1 MASLRKKGKVWYVR
15 VRDESGRQREVKAG
29 PDKSVANQMKRD
41 LESKTQRIKAG
52 VLDPREADAMDAER
66 TPIANHVADYIRN
79 LEHKGVCLQHLR
91 NIEKRLG
98 WLLEKSKVSRLSQLR
113 PSLAVSALKVLIDE
127 GRGDQTVK
135 HYATAWKSFSRW
147 AWKDRRTRTDMLAD
161 LELPKVVTT
170 SKRSALTFDQA
181 SQLIETTR
189 RGPRRRGMTGEDRA
203 WLYTLAAITGL
214 RRGELQ
220 SLTPSS
226 FSLEGNPP
234 VVSLPGRDTKNSDDA
249 IQPLPSHVVPSL
261 RSWLAGKPVDT
272 PVWAIPVNSSLMIK
286 ADLKAAGIA
295 PEAFDFHCLRHSYV
309 SAIVQCGGSVKD
321 SMELARH
328 HDADLTFNRYAHTRL
343 ADLSQVVN
351 RLPSL
356 WEDSSHTLPTNGVS
370 TGLNGSTME
379 TPARPSRNRMTAR
392 MNDRRRNF
400 GACTTSVSIRH

>member
-15 VRDESGRQREVKAG
+15 VRDESGRQREIKAG
-29 PDKSVANQMKRD
+29 PDKSVANQVKRD

-98 WLLEKSKVSRLSQLR
+98 WLLEESKVSRLSQLR

-161 LELPKVVTT
+161 LELSKVVTT

-203 WLYTLAAITGL
+203 WLYALAAITGL

-220 SLTPSS
+220 SLTLSS

-261 RSWLAGKPVDT
+261 RSWLAGKPVDK
-272 PVWAIPVNSSLMIK
+272 PLWAIPVELQLDDQGRSEGRRDRSR
-286 ADLKAAGIA
+286 GI
-295 PEAFDFHCLRHSYV
+295 
-309 SAIVQCGGSVKD
+309 
-321 SMELARH
+321 
-328 HDADLTFNRYAHTRL
+328 
-343 ADLSQVVN
+343 
-351 RLPSL
+351 RLPL
-356 WEDSSHTLPTNGVS
+356 PAPFLRLGDRPVWRVGQGLDGAGPSS
-370 TGLNGSTME
+370 
-379 TPARPSRNRMTAR
+379 
-392 MNDRRRNF
+392 
-400 GACTTSVSIRH
+400 

>member
-1 MASLRKKGKVWYVR
+1 M
-15 VRDESGRQREVKAG
+15 
-29 PDKSVANQMKRD
+29 
-41 LESKTQRIKAG
+41 
-52 VLDPREADAMDAER
+52 
-66 TPIANHVADYIRN
+66 
-79 LEHKGVCLQHLR
+79 
-91 NIEKRLG
+91 
-98 WLLEKSKVSRLSQLR
+98 SQLR

-214 RRGELQ
+214 RRCELQ

-261 RSWLAGKPVDT
+261 RSWLAGKPVDK
-272 PVWAIPVNSSLMIK
+272 PLWAIPVVNSSLMIK
-286 ADLKAAGIA
+286 TDLKAAGIA

-328 HDADLTFNRYAHTRL
+328 HDADLTFNQQFPACGFRPENTLVGTISQHIICSGQLFAQFFRSHPEELPEAQRGQLQAQQAVRRL
-343 ADLSQVVN
+343 ILSVPGPELV
-351 RLPSL
+351 
-356 WEDSSHTLPTNGVS
+356 
-370 TGLNGSTME
+370 
-379 TPARPSRNRMTAR
+379 
-392 MNDRRRNF
+392 
-400 GACTTSVSIRH
+400 